1 MSQKL
6 LVRTILIGFITA
18 ILSTGCH
25 HGNGAGGA
33 NPSAGPG
40 NESAVPGIGPGGGGS
55 DIGTRPAVGPGGLPG
70 EGQFAA
76 VLFDYDSARI
86 RPSEESKLEAVAAYL
101 KANPGKLVVE
111 GHCDERGTAEYNRA
125 LGERRAIAA
134 RDELVK
140 LGADTSRMSTISYGK
155 DRPADPGHDETAW
168 AKNRRCEFVVVTQ

>member
-6 LVRTILIGFITA
+6 LARTILIGFITA
-18 ILSTGCH
+18 VLSTGCH
-25 HGNGAGGA
+25 NGNGAGGA
-33 NPSAGPG
+33 NPSG
-40 NESAVPGIGPGGGGS
+40 NGESPVPVIGPGGGPG
-55 DIGTRPAVGPGGLPG
+55 DIGTRPAVGPTGLPG

-168 AKNRRCEFVVVTQ
+168 GKNSRCEFVVVNQ

>member
-1 MSQKL
+1 
-6 LVRTILIGFITA
+6 
-18 ILSTGCH
+18 
-25 HGNGAGGA
+25 
-33 NPSAGPG
+33 
-40 NESAVPGIGPGGGGS
+40 
-55 DIGTRPAVGPGGLPG
+55 LPG

-86 RPSEESKLEAVAAYL
+86 RPSEEPKLEAVAAYL

-140 LGADTSRMSTISYGK
+140 LGTDASRMTTISYGK
-155 DRPADPGHDETAW
+155 DRPADPGHDEGAW

>member
-1 MSQKL
+1 MSSRL
-6 LVRTILIGFITA
+6 LARTILIGIITA
-18 ILSTGCH
+18 VISTGCH
-25 HGNGAGGA
+25 HGNGVVASHQ
-33 NPSAGPG
+33 PTGPG
-40 NESAVPGIGPGGGGS
+40 SETSVQGIG
-55 DIGTRPAVGPGGLPG
+55 GPGESGVGARPLVGGEGLP
-70 EGQFAA
+70 EHGQFPA

-101 KANPGKLVVE
+101 KANPGKLIIE

-155 DRPADPGHDETAW
+155 DRPVDPGHDEAAW
-168 AKNRRCEFVVVTQ
+168 AKNRRCEFVVVGQ